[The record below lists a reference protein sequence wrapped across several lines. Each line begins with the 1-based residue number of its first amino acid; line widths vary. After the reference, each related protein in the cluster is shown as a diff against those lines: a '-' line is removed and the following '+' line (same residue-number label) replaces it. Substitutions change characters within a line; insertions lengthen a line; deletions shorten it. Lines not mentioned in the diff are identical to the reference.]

1 MRKRL
6 TAPASSSRPIRP
18 SRCKATLRDAAISVS
33 AALIVR
39 DESAFIEGCLASLT
53 GLVDEIVLVDTGS
66 SDDTLE
72 KACRFPIELYSFDWC
87 DDFSAA
93 RNFAL
98 DRARGDWILY
108 IDADERLEVPDLA
121 EWRGMLADTSKAG
134 WRLRFYPRVGWTP
147 YAELRLFRNDLRI
160 RFVGVIHERM
170 QDGVD
175 QVCRSGRREVGFCN
189 AGLRHIGYEGG
200 QRHKVSRNVPLLREY
215 LAKDPSRVY
224 CWWHL
229 GEMLLFAGD
238 EESAAEAW
246 RRGIEA
252 ARRAG
257 VPGSASN
264 AMPFYSLALLEHSRG
279 IAIDDLLAEAVRRF
293 PGHLALRW
301 LACKRALERGE
312 GEDVRA
318 ELERLAK
325 LDPDSFSDPE
335 LAYDKML
342 FYVSRETL
350 ALCHF
355 RAGRFRDA
363 ADWYRRAAAS
373 APDPHACEV
382 KAQLAEAKAASGFG
396 S

>member
-1 MRKRL
+1 MRG
-6 TAPASSSRPIRP
+6 
-18 SRCKATLRDAAISVS
+18 AAISVS

-39 DESAFIEGCLASLT
+39 DEFAFIEDCLTSLT

-66 SDDTLE
+66 SDDTIE
-72 KACRFPIELYSFDWC
+72 KASRFSTELHSFDWC

-98 DRARGDWILY
+98 DQARGDWILY

-147 YAELRLFRNDLRI
+147 YAELRLFRNDSRI
-160 RFVGVIHERM
+160 RFEGVIHERI
-170 QDGVD
+170 QRGVD
-175 QVCRSGRREVGFCN
+175 QVCRSDGREVGFCN
-189 AGLRHIGYEGG
+189 AGLRHIGYESG
-200 QRHKVSRNVPLLREY
+200 QRHKISRNVPLLRDY

-238 EESAAEAW
+238 EESAADAW
-246 RRGIEA
+246 RSGVEA
-252 ARRAG
+252 ARRLGAS
-257 VPGSASN
+257 GSTSN

-279 IAIDDLLAEAVRRF
+279 IAIDGLLAEATRRF
-293 PGHLALRW
+293 PEHLALRW
-301 LACKRALERGE
+301 LACKHALERGDGE
-312 GEDVRA
+312 GVRA
-318 ELERLAK
+318 ELERLAAI
-325 LDPDSFSDPE
+325 DPDSFSDPE
-335 LAYDKML
+335 LAYDKTL
-342 FYVSRETL
+342 FSYASRETL

-363 ADWYRRAAAS
+363 AEWYRRAAAA
-373 APDPHACEV
+373 APDPRPCEV
-382 KAQLAEAKAASGFG
+382 KAQLAEAKVA
-396 S
+396 